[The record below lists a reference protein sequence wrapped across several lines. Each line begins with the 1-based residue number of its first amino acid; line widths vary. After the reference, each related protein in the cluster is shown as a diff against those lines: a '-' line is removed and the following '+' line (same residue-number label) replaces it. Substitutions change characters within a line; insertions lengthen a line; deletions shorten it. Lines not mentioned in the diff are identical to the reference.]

1 MISYRLSICFQRI
14 SAIVV
19 RQIQVYDDNFVF
31 TFKIRLFL
39 HKIISYPDIF
49 MKKHFKTEVVEIL
62 KKNTKWQINDND
74 YIDNDVKVRYHC
86 HITGKY
92 IVYAHRDCNINNKSN
107 HKIPT
112 T

>member
-1 MISYRLSICFQRI
+1 M

-19 RQIQVYDDNFVF
+19 RQIQVYDNNFVF

-62 KKNTKWQINDND
+62 KKNTKW
-74 YIDNDVKVRYHC
+74 
-86 HITGKY
+86 
-92 IVYAHRDCNINNKSN
+92 
-107 HKIPT
+107 
-112 T
+112 